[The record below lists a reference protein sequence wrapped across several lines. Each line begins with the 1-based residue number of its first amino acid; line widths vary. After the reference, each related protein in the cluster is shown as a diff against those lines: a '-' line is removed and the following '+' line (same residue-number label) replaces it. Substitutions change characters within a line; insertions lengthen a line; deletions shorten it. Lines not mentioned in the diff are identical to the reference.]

1 MNEQE
6 INYLRE
12 QFSELRKEMNQ
23 GFANLRN
30 DIKEV
35 SEKSEAKRD
44 IITDYCRDK
53 RKDIYKMVGE
63 NKENIN
69 VVNQKFSKKLND
81 IDKRLIKLFIIGNG
95 IGFVLGA
102 TVTAVLSAVFKDLI
116 G

>member
-1 MNEQE
+1 
-6 INYLRE
+6 
-12 QFSELRKEMNQ
+12 MNQ

-44 IITDYCRDK
+44 IITNYCRDK
-53 RKDIYKMVGE
+53 RNDIYGMIGE
-63 NKENIN
+63 NKDEIT

-102 TVTAVLSAVFKDLI
+102 AVTAILSAVLRDLI

>member
-1 MNEQE
+1 
-6 INYLRE
+6 
-12 QFSELRKEMNQ
+12 MNQ

-63 NKENIN
+63 NKDEII
-69 VVNQKFSKKLND
+69 VVNQKFSKKFND
-81 IDKRLIKLFIIGNG
+81 IDKRLIKLFVIGNG

-102 TVTAVLSAVFKDLI
+102 TVTAVLSSLFENIL